1 MAEEKKKSSPPY
13 GLIIFLI
20 LMVIAFFVFQSGILW
35 KQRAPA
41 TPMTGS
47 V

>member
-20 LMVIAFFVFQSGILW
+20 LMIITFFVFGSGILW
-35 KQRAPA
+35 KQKAPA
-41 TPMTGS
+41 TPMIS
-47 V
+47 SP

>member
-20 LMVIAFFVFQSGILW
+20 LMAIAFLVFQSGILW
-35 KQRAPA
+35 KQSASP

-47 V
+47 A